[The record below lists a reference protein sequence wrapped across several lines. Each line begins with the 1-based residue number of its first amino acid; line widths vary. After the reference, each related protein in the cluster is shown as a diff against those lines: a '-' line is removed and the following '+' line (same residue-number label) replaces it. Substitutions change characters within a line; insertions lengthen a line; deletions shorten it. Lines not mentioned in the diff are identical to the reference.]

1 MKDLYL
7 VTMKSTD
14 GSTFAINDINEISKY
29 FKNVYI
35 IPLLKDVIF
44 KKKPVYRDNVKI
56 LRNIPIAF
64 NLYEFTHTF
73 KKFFQLVF
81 VIIFSKDKTLDKIKQ
96 FILLPKCLLIS
107 YYININ
113 QPDNVHLFWGHFPS
127 LVILGLKKNISS
139 KISMFMGAYDLRKKL
154 LISKLAAQKSNFLF
168 THVKENINIIKNLTL
183 KEKKIDCIY
192 RGVNFNEFEKV
203 YISNKKQFSFCT
215 IGLLE
220 KHKRIDQVIN
230 VFYEIKKKYIN
241 SKLIIIGTGSLEKK
255 LKQKVNQLKL
265 NESVIFTGWI
275 SREEVADIFLKTQ
288 FYLHFSNVEALSN
301 SIKEAMYTKCYCLS
315 SETFGIQELIKDKKT
330 GFIIDPDN
338 IQQILNTIEFCLEL
352 DEKHLNELLINA
364 QSHIIN
370 NFDLQKNIKLFCE
383 KIT

>member
-1 MKDLYL
+1 M
-7 VTMKSTD
+7 
-14 GSTFAINDINEISKY
+14 
-29 FKNVYI
+29 
-35 IPLLKDVIF
+35 
-44 KKKPVYRDNVKI
+44 
-56 LRNIPIAF
+56 
-64 NLYEFTHTF
+64 
-73 KKFFQLVF
+73 
-81 VIIFSKDKTLDKIKQ
+81 
-96 FILLPKCLLIS
+96 
-107 YYININ
+107 
-113 QPDNVHLFWGHFPS
+113 
-127 LVILGLKKNISS
+127 
-139 KISMFMGAYDLRKKL
+139 
-154 LISKLAAQKSNFLF
+154 
-168 THVKENINIIKNLTL
+168 
-183 KEKKIDCIY
+183 
-192 RGVNFNEFEKV
+192 
-203 YISNKKQFSFCT
+203 
-215 IGLLE
+215 LE

-352 DEKHLNELLINA
+352 DKKNLNELLINA

-383 KIT
+383 KIM

>member
-14 GSTFAINDINEISKY
+14 GSTFAINDINEISRY
-29 FKNVYI
+29 FKNIYI

-56 LRNIPIAF
+56 LRNIPIVF
-64 NLYEFTHTF
+64 NLFEFTHIF

-81 VIIFSKDKTLDKIKQ
+81 VIVFSKDKNLDKIKQ
-96 FILLPKCLLIS
+96 LVLLPKCLLIS
-107 YYININ
+107 YYINIT

-154 LISKLAAQKSNFLF
+154 LISKLAAQKSDFLF

-288 FYLHFSNVEALSN
+288 FYLHFSNVEAFSN
-301 SIKEAMYTKCYCLS
+301 IIKEAMYTKCYCLS
-315 SETFGIQELIKDKKT
+315 
-330 GFIIDPDN
+330 
-338 IQQILNTIEFCLEL
+338 
-352 DEKHLNELLINA
+352 
-364 QSHIIN
+364 
-370 NFDLQKNIKLFCE
+370 
-383 KIT
+383 